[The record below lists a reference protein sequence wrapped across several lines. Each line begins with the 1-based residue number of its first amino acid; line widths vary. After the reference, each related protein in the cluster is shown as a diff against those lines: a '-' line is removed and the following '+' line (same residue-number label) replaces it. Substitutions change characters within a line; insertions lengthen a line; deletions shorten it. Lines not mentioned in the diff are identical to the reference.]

1 MGHLQKVLYT
11 AVYPRR
17 ENGAE
22 EVFGHIMTENF
33 PIWWKI
39 YIYRLKKLSKLQID
53 LIPRT
58 HTWTYQVK

>member
-33 PIWWKI
+33 PIW
-39 YIYRLKKLSKLQID
+39 
-53 LIPRT
+53 
-58 HTWTYQVK
+58 